1 MKNHLPDFVK
11 KRFKVSLDDLPEVDI
26 GLFSISANAGI
37 STPHTEMCALCHILL
52 YFSPS

>member
-11 KRFKVSLDDLPEVDI
+11 KRFKVSLDDFLKLNI

-37 STPHTEMCALCHILL
+37 SVATST
-52 YFSPS
+52 